1 MEFAQK
7 LQRSDKERPCFK
19 SLINVFFFTVSTG
32 DQSCSTGF
40 TGNNC
45 SVSKC
50 FDI

>member
-7 LQRSDKERPCFK
+7 LQRTDKERPCIK

-32 DQSCSTGF
+32 DQPCSTGF

-45 SVSKC
+45 SVSKY